1 MSEAEKRAA
10 IAEFRRGAHSGPTS
24 QVLLRGRRLS
34 IGERSR
40 PVRHDGSRH
49 DGSRRLR
56 SGHVL
61 RRETCPVLATLG
73 PPDTLVVRG
82 LDKLVPNS
90 RRRSSMEPCPL
101 DNFQAHPGSEVAGEA
116 QVMSWCFAFG
126 LATADPLAAGTPAIW
141 TGAAPPSPYRRPL
154 RAPSPCDP
162 LLSSPQRPSAAAQ
175 PAVWSGGGRA
185 AEAADRDGRRLHHQR
200 AVVRLPRGQEQ
211 VLLPG
216 SALLAAG
223 CGIRLFHPAP
233 LFITLFHP
241 APLFITLFHPAQ
253 ARTRRSGIRTT
264 SC

>member
-1 MSEAEKRAA
+1 MTT
-10 IAEFRRGAHSGPTS
+10 FRPTRG
-24 QVLLRGRRLS
+24 L
-34 IGERSR
+34 RSR
-40 PVRHDGSRH
+40 
-49 DGSRRLR
+49 
-56 SGHVL
+56 
-61 RRETCPVLATLG
+61 A
-73 PPDTLVVRG
+73 
-82 LDKLVPNS
+82 
-90 RRRSSMEPCPL
+90 RRRSCPG
-101 DNFQAHPGSEVAGEA
+101 ASPSA
-116 QVMSWCFAFG
+116 S
-126 LATADPLAAGTPAIW
+126 PLPTPSPR
-141 TGAAPPSPYRRPL
+141 APPPSGPVPPRPRPTAGL
-154 RAPSPCDP
+154 CGLPRPATP

-200 AVVRLPRGQEQ
+200 AVVWLPRGQEQ

-241 APLFITLFHPAQ
+241 APLFITLFHPAPLFITLFHPAQ